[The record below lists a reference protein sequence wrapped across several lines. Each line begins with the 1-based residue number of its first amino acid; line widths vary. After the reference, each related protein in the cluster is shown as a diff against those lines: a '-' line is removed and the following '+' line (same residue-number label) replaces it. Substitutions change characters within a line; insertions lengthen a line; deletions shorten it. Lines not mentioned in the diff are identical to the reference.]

1 MFDVTLRSK
10 LKHAIVR
17 SLIIL
22 SRYIK
27 LSSPKLNN
35 MAIVGSCLIYGAV
48 ILLGVDHATLIHE
61 TGFPFVCMVRRFLLY
76 NLKSLIKLLELFLT
90 HRSQFSC
97 FFVWFIRVEHISFRR
112 DSRWHSAPCSPRP
125 SASTASSACATA
137 CSKTRYFKFWEY
149 YVLSTCVK

>member
-1 MFDVTLRSK
+1 MFDVTPGHAAVQV
-10 LKHAIVR
+10 KHAIVR

-90 HRSQFSC
+90 HRSQGSSIFP
-97 FFVWFIRVEHISFRR
+97 FGGILAGIRRHVHQ
-112 DSRWHSAPCSPRP
+112 DLPRP
-125 SASTASSACATA
+125 PHLQHAQQPAQKQGISNSGNTI
-137 CSKTRYFKFWEY
+137 Y
-149 YVLSTCVK
+149 YLLV